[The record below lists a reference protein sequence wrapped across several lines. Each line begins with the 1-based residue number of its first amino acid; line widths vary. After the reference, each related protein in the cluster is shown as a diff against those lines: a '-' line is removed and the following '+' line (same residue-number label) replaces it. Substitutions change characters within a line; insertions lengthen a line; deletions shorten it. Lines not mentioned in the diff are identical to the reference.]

1 MYLQLGVVFSL
12 NVNVNE
18 DTTSVLHP
26 DPVKTESNG
35 VGYRTL
41 MDC

>member
-1 MYLQLGVVFSL
+1 MYSQLGVVFSL

-18 DTTSVLHP
+18 ETISVLHP
-26 DPVKTESNG
+26 DPVKTVSIG

-41 MDC
+41 IHC